1 MSQPATF
8 AEPDELV
15 MRRTMGRF
23 LTGVAVI
30 TTKSGE
36 ELHGMTINSLT
47 SISLKPPILMISL
60 NFGTRTGEA
69 LLESGKFA
77 ISILGAKQE
86 SIARRFAVRGGERFD
101 GGEFDLTDNGI
112 PVIKGA
118 LSQADCTVVNQYDIG
133 DHQVFFGQVTS
144 CRDRDGEGLAF
155 NAGKFGSF
163 KDFGHDELPWMF

>member
-112 PVIKGA
+112 PIIKGA

>member
-1 MSQPATF
+1 MF

-112 PVIKGA
+112 PVIRGA

-163 KDFGHDELPWMF
+163 KDFGHDELPWLF

>member
-1 MSQPATF
+1 MTQPVTF

-23 LTGVAVI
+23 LTGVAVV
-30 TTKSGE
+30 TTKTGD

-101 GGEFDLTDNGI
+101 GGDFDLTDNGL
-112 PVIKGA
+112 PVIRGA
-118 LSQADCTVVNQYDIG
+118 LSQADCTVVKQYDIG

-163 KDFGHDELPWMF
+163 KDFGHNELPWMF

>member
-1 MSQPATF
+1 MSQPVMF

-112 PVIKGA
+112 PVIRGA

-163 KDFGHDELPWMF
+163 KDFGHDELPWLF

>member
-1 MSQPATF
+1 MTQPVTF

-30 TTKSGE
+30 TTKTGE

-118 LSQADCTVVNQYDIG
+118 LSQADCT
-133 DHQVFFGQVTS
+133 
-144 CRDRDGEGLAF
+144 
-155 NAGKFGSF
+155 
-163 KDFGHDELPWMF
+163 